1 MRINE
6 LILENQ
12 QLDELSFAGVGK
24 GIGQVA
30 SGVGQAVGGIK
41 GAYQGVKQRYSQG
54 KQQAQQGAYNA
65 VTGSGQQQP
74 APAQS
79 TQTAQPNSSSPN
91 AATQARINAAPH
103 GYDGET
109 GQPNAAPSAT
119 TQPASTSAPA
129 QNTQQANPQ
138 DAGDGRIEPTL
149 SPEPAQGQ
157 QPAATTP
164 PSGQATTPPAAG
176 APAEEPPAAPDATQ
190 APAGNTRARMGA
202 PEGRKAVDQAVST
215 VKQVRSD
222 RRAQVVNYGKQQF
235 DALAGAAPTAES
247 RVGYRSRFLDMDI

>member
-1 MRINE
+1 MLINE

-65 VTGSGQQQP
+65 VTGGGQQQP
-74 APAQS
+74 APAQ
-79 TQTAQPNSSSPN
+79 N
-91 AATQARINAAPH
+91 TQATTPAN
-103 GYDGET
+103 G
-109 GQPNAAPSAT
+109 AAPSAT
-119 TQPASTSAPA
+119 AQPAATSAPS

-138 DAGDGRIEPTL
+138 DAGDGRIEPTP

-164 PSGQATTPPAAG
+164 PSGQATTPPAAGAPAAG

>member
-41 GAYQGVKQRYSQG
+41 GAYQGAKQRYSQG

-65 VTGSGQQQP
+65 VTGGGQQQP
-74 APAQS
+74 APAQN
-79 TQTAQPNSSSPN
+79 TQTAQPNSSSAA
-91 AATQARINAAPH
+91 AATQP
-103 GYDGET
+103 
-109 GQPNAAPSAT
+109 
-119 TQPASTSAPA
+119 
-129 QNTQQANPQ
+129 ANPQ
-138 DAGDGRIEPTL
+138 DAGD

-176 APAEEPPAAPDATQ
+176 APAGNTQ
-190 APAGNTRARMGA
+190 TANTRARMGS
-202 PEGRKAVDQAVST
+202 PEGRKAIDQAVST

-222 RRAQVVNYGKQQF
+222 RRAEVVNYGKQQF
-235 DALAGAAPTAES
+235 DALAGTSPTAES